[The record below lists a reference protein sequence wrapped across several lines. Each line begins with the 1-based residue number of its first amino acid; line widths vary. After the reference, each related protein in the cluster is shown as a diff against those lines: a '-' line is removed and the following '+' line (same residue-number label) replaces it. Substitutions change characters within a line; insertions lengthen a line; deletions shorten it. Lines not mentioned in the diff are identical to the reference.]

1 MKLLIMCIGNREGGD
16 DSIGPYIA
24 DNLLKLNLKKID
36 VIDCGVVP
44 ENYTS
49 IVKEKNPDKL
59 IIIDAIDMGLSASEI
74 RVIPENKIGKMP
86 PVHGN
91 RVVIDH
97 GNGEYSIIAHFK
109 MGSIVVKK
117 NSFVKQGQL
126 LGLCGNSGQ
135 SSEPHIHYHLQNSP
149 DIDHGE
155 GLPVKF
161 YSYLSNGKH
170 IEVGEPKIG
179 EQVKNY

>member
-74 RVIPENKIGKMP
+74 RVIPENKIGKMH
-86 PVHGN
+86 VSTHGIPLS
-91 RVVIDH
+91 VLI
-97 GNGEYSIIAHFK
+97 EYLHHY
-109 MGSIVVKK
+109 VKK
-117 NSFVKQGQL
+117 IILIGIQPKKISGKISKEVILSGNNLIENIKQKK
-126 LGLCGNSGQ
+126 CN
-135 SSEPHIHYHLQNSP
+135 
-149 DIDHGE
+149 
-155 GLPVKF
+155 
-161 YSYLSNGKH
+161 
-170 IEVGEPKIG
+170 KIK
-179 EQVKNY
+179 VLH